1 MLHGTVDLRKFTII
15 ILGAVWH
22 EERRERTLLII
33 IKDDDNEK
41 RKSEF
46 PLAYL
51 LLKIPNKRPI
61 FLIFFSKSSFIWTW
75 FVDLSVLTMLY

>member
-22 EERRERTLLII
+22 DERRERTLLII

-61 FLIFFSKSSFIWTW
+61 FVVFFLSSF
-75 FVDLSVLTMLY
+75 FMSFDMLI